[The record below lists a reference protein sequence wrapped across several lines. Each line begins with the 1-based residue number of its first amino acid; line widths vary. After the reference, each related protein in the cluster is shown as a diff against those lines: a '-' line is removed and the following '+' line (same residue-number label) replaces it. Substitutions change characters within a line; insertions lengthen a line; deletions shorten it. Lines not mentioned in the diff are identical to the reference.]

1 MLRVF
6 LPSLITLFGRAGE
19 TPPELMGAYAAAW
32 FLLPFLAA
40 LLRPSWCLYGG
51 AALLVVSRLLLQ
63 TGLEQLYTASA
74 GVSAGLV
81 FLYGCA
87 RTLDRRAVP
96 LGLAAGLAATVVT
109 HQVLDQV
116 DLVWR
121 DEVPAWLG
129 VVALCAGFAV
139 ALREARPSHDLAPSA
154 TWALFGPALFLV
166 GQSHLVPLPPAWAPG
181 MWGEVLARGVV
192 GLSAVLLLL
201 AAALPRWPGWAL
213 VGMVGV
219 LLVVGTGLPDASLAS
234 PMIGAA
240 IGIALSAT
248 ALRRPPPRR
257 PGAALLG
264 GTTGFLV
271 ATFVY
276 YAAYDLDLGFPN
288 RLVPLVMGLT
298 VVAALALTAR
308 GTDRPFHPPLPPAP
322 GADPLLPPTPGAVHD
337 AGSTPPPPLGSP
349 SSASPARQRLVA
361 AAVLAV
367 IAVVGA
373 TGVRVDPAVQR
384 KTGDQ
389 FTLLAYNIRMG
400 FGLDGRLSLDRIA
413 AFINERSP
421 DVVLLSEVDRGW
433 LLNGGHDDLG
443 RIARLTG
450 LRHVFAPA
458 ADERWGDALL
468 TNLPVT
474 VRSHRLGRHDY
485 PTGAQAQAI
494 VVEVGGREVGI
505 VNTHLQAP
513 GGQAP
518 EVARIAGELARG
530 LDLDSM
536 RSTEDGMPARA
547 AVVGDP
553 RPVVLAGDLNIPAG
567 DPGLAPLLDAG
578 LRDPLTNL
586 GNPLTS
592 PADAPVKRIDHV
604 LVTQGIEVLKAEV
617 PRLPYS
623 DHLPVLATLR
633 LTSVDQGG

>member
-1 MLRVF
+1 MIFFDVLRVF

-32 FLLPFLAA
+32 FVLPFLAA

-51 AALLVVSRLLLQ
+51 AAVLVVSRLVLQ
-63 TGLEQLYTASA
+63 TGLEQLYTASV
-74 GVSAGLV
+74 GVCAGLV

-96 LGLAAGLAATVVT
+96 LGIASGLAATVVV

-121 DEVPAWLG
+121 DGLLAWLG
-129 VVALCAGFAV
+129 VLALCAGFAV
-139 ALREARPSHDLAPSA
+139 ALREAKPSDDLAPAA

-166 GQSHLVPLPPAWAPG
+166 GQSSLVSLPPAWAPG
-181 MWGEVLARGVV
+181 MWGEVLARGGV
-192 GLSAVLLLL
+192 GLSAVLLVF
-201 AAALPRWPGWAL
+201 AAALPRRPGLPLAGL
-213 VGMVGV
+213 AGV
-219 LLVVGTGLPDASLAS
+219 LLLAGTGLPDASLASLAS

-248 ALRRPPPRR
+248 ALRRLPPKR

-271 ATFVY
+271 ATFAY
-276 YAAYDLDLGFPN
+276 YAAYDMDLGFPN
-288 RLVPLVMGLT
+288 RLVPLAMGLA
-298 VVAALALTAR
+298 VIAALALTAR
-308 GTDRPFHPPLPPAP
+308 GTDRPFRPPLAAGPLSP
-322 GADPLLPPTPGAVHD
+322 G
-337 AGSTPPPPLGSP
+337 
-349 SSASPARQRLVA
+349 RRRLVVA
-361 AAVLAV
+361 AAVGV
-367 IAVVGA
+367 IVMTGA
-373 TGVRVDPAVQR
+373 TGAHAEPAVQR
-384 KTGDQ
+384 KTGDR

-400 FGLDGRLSLDRIA
+400 FGLDGRLSLDHIA

-433 LLNGGHDDLG
+433 LLNGGHDDLA

-458 ADERWGDALL
+458 ADGRWGDALL

-474 VRSHRLGRHDY
+474 VRSHRLGAHDY

-494 VVEVGGREVGI
+494 VVEVGGRQVGI

-513 GGQAP
+513 AGQAP
-518 EVARIAGELARG
+518 EVAGIAAELARG
-530 LDLDSM
+530 IVLDSV
-536 RSTEDGMPARA
+536 RPAEDGMPARA
-547 AVVGDP
+547 AFGDP